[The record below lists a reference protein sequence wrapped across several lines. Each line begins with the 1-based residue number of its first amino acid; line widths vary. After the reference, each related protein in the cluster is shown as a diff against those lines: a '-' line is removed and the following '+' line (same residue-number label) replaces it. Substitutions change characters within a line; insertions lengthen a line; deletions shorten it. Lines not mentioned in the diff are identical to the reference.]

1 MILTVWFFVLL
12 PHTDTRFPFE
22 KAFPAMKITTR
33 EIRAA
38 WRRLIDRGK
47 VRIGADPRIARGV
60 RFNVKCGG
68 TITLGARCRLHAG
81 SILAPS
87 GGYIE
92 LGDDCSLNPYSI
104 LYGHGGLKIGNGV
117 RIAAHTVIIP
127 SNHGFDDLTQ
137 PIFQQRSGGK
147 GVVIE
152 DDVWIGAN
160 CTILDGVRIAK
171 GCVIGAGSVVSK
183 STEPLGIYGGVPARL
198 IKTRGTAALSRS
210 L

>member
-1 MILTVWFFVLL
+1 
-12 PHTDTRFPFE
+12 
-22 KAFPAMKITTR
+22 MKIRTH

-38 WRRLIDRGK
+38 WRRLIGRGR
-47 VRIGADPRIARGV
+47 VRIGANPSIARGV
-60 RFNVKCGG
+60 RFNFKGGG
-68 TITLGARCRLHAG
+68 TITLGARCTLQAG
-81 SILAPS
+81 TILAPT
-87 GGYIE
+87 GGSIE

-104 LYGHGGLKIGNGV
+104 LYGQGGLKIGNGV
-117 RIAAHTVIIP
+117 RIAAHTVIVP

-137 PIFQQRSGGK
+137 PIFKQKSTGQ

-183 STEPLGIYGGVPARL
+183 STEPFGIYAGVPARF
-198 IKTRGTAALSRS
+198 IKKRGTTA
-210 L
+210 